1 MLTYFQ
7 FSPYFLLSLGLSI
20 LGQLLKKV
28 KIKMLYRTL
37 NMKHN
42 FIFILL
48 EKYNNKAFYP
58 DRAEYV
64 MKRILNAFLG
74 VHFN

>member
-42 FIFILL
+42 FFLYSKKSIITKLSILIERNML
-48 EKYNNKAFYP
+48 
-58 DRAEYV
+58 
-64 MKRILNAFLG
+64 
-74 VHFN
+74 